1 MVPCAGANTKNLGVQ
16 ECGFQHESG
25 SVFPNTLN
33 RLPRRTGT
41 VREGQD
47 FRREITIVANV
58 AQRFD
63 NWHDARVSR
72 THGEA
77 VTVGEM
83 HVADVS
89 ASGAESI
96 GYRRL
101 LDVHVEEIGEQP
113 DILGSQTLEEF
124 RRFSQP
130 IEQVGFITIE
140 RLIEKHLAMAAG
152 MGIELLESLP
162 EPGQRLVP

>member
-1 MVPCAGANTKNLGVQ
+1 MVPRAGANTKNLGVQ

-33 RLPRRTGT
+33 RLPRRSGT

-63 NWHDARVSR
+63 NRHDARVSQ

-77 VTVGEM
+77 VAVSKM
-83 HVADVS
+83 HVAYV
-89 ASGAESI
+89 ASSGVESI

-101 LDVHVEEIGEQP
+101 LDVHVEEIGKQP
-113 DILGSQTLEEF
+113 DILS
-124 RRFSQP
+124 S
-130 IEQVGFITIE
+130 
-140 RLIEKHLAMAAG
+140 
-152 MGIELLESLP
+152 
-162 EPGQRLVP
+162 